1 MDPDLLVD
9 RQVQFLAS
17 QVKVGMVCKVCDGVL
32 VAGHVVI
39 DAECIVICQGVADT
53 DIGIARVVLVA
64 VRAKEGK
71 GDLRSFLCFGN
82 LCIPRSGYARRSGPL

>member
-1 MDPDLLVD
+1 
-9 RQVQFLAS
+9 
-17 QVKVGMVCKVCDGVL
+17 MVCKVCDGVL

-82 LCIPRSGYARRSGPL
+82 LCIPDPVTQKIRSTVKIVNPNRS